1 MSCFHPLKG
10 FKIGVHPSGKDKYK
24 ITSYDCKYVIKNRL
38 GEYVPVYNE
47 IDSDLC
53 SPVIRTYIDIPC
65 GKCVGC
71 LLDRS
76 RYWATRCMLEA
87 KDHEH
92 NCFIT
97 LTYNDDHLPD
107 KREMINDLT
116 GEISESPFRT
126 LQKRDF
132 QLFMK
137 RLRKQLEPLKI
148 RYFACGEYGSNTFR
162 PHYHAIIFGYDFPD
176 RKVLKKNFRGEKYY
190 ISDELS
196 RAWSDN
202 DDNPIGNVLV
212 TDISYDTCAYV
223 ARYCLKKQD
232 NDLSLFYDIYNLD
245 KEFTIMSRKP
255 GNGRNFYDVNK
266 NLIYDGD
273 RLIISDD
280 KGAKFCRPP

>member
-24 ITSYDCKYVIKNRL
+24 ITSYDCKYVVKNRL

-76 RYWATRCMLEA
+76 RDWATRCMLEA

-137 RLRKQLEPLKI
+137 RLRKQL
-148 RYFACGEYGSNTFR
+148 CS
-162 PHYHAIIFGYDFPD
+162 
-176 RKVLKKNFRGEKYY
+176 
-190 ISDELS
+190 
-196 RAWSDN
+196 
-202 DDNPIGNVLV
+202 
-212 TDISYDTCAYV
+212 
-223 ARYCLKKQD
+223 
-232 NDLSLFYDIYNLD
+232 
-245 KEFTIMSRKP
+245 
-255 GNGRNFYDVNK
+255 
-266 NLIYDGD
+266 
-273 RLIISDD
+273 
-280 KGAKFCRPP
+280 

>member
-10 FKIGVHPSGKDKYK
+10 FKIGVHPSGKPKYK
-24 ITSYDCKYVIKNRL
+24 ICSYDTKYVVKNRL
-38 GEYVPVYNE
+38 GEYVNVYSE
-47 IDSDLC
+47 ISSDCLN
-53 SPVIRTYIDIPC
+53 PIIRDYIDIPC

-76 RYWATRCMLEA
+76 RDWASRCMLEA
-87 KDHEH
+87 QYHDH

-107 KREMINDLT
+107 KRDMIDDLT
-116 GEISESPFRT
+116 GEISESPFRS

-137 RLRKQLEPLKI
+137 RLRKDLEPIKI
-148 RYFACGEYGSNTFR
+148 RYFACGEYGSKTYR

-176 RKVLKKNFRGEKYY
+176 RKLLKENFRGEKYY
-190 ISDELS
+190 ISDQLS
-196 RAWSDN
+196 RAWSDSSN
-202 DDNPIGNVLV
+202 NPLGNVLV

-223 ARYCLKKQD
+223 ARYCLKKQN

-245 KEFTIMSRKP
+245 KEFTLMSRKP
-255 GNGRNFYDVNK
+255 GIGRAFYDDKK
-266 NLIYDGD
+266 NLIYEGD
-273 RLIISDD
+273 RIVLFDN
-280 KGAKFCRPP
+280 KGVKIVRPP